1 MKQIVTSLLLAVLF
15 IACNKGSNLPGP
27 TPETPLKTAVGVPQG
42 DAVMK
47 SIGAA
52 GGSIES
58 ADGKIHIDI
67 PPGALANEQTLSIQ
81 PITNTLDFATSPAY
95 RVLPK
100 DVTFQKPATVTF
112 TYMDT
117 EIRSTLPEGLGIA
130 GQQADGSWAVLPK
143 KQLNKAQKKVSVP
156 FTRAVDL
163 TFFPLCYIKPYDGR
177 VGTGEQVHLAVMA
190 TMPKAMESY
199 PDVDG
204 TFVTG
209 PYQLPANVVGD
220 WSYNGKGHLT
230 SSGAS
235 AEYTAPAQAPSPN
248 PEAVSAQLKLHMP
261 GVFQLISN
269 ITVLGDHHIDY
280 LRVDETE
287 MNVNGANYPSRL
299 YIYGN
304 FGNDPGAGG
313 RSVKINGNNLNVVL
327 WTADLLLC
335 DLPASGPYA
344 SGPVVVSCDAF
355 TDTKLLNEW
364 LLTLE
369 YMKVES
375 PDASLTRRFQLNVRL
390 RGDADGFLK
399 EGQQPLFSYTD
410 ININS
415 SGVVNMPAGVFS
427 THTEADGCAD
437 HKVSWD
443 KLEDVAVPRIKH
455 NSLDPGVSG
464 EVVHVAEGFKVKL
477 RFNSGN
483 ILRCTRFEKPCQGSG
498 TTNIVMEPILLAGY
512 EDQEIHFLFSGVG
525 QHASILAGSMPE
537 LKRTGVASGLYFDYA
552 DYNPELYYTRMN
564 WKEAA
569 PKW

>member
-1 MKQIVTSLLLAVLF
+1 MKQIVTGLVLAMLFFACKKGDSL
-15 IACNKGSNLPGP
+15 
-27 TPETPLKTAVGVPQG
+27 PEPASANPLKTAIGVPQG
-42 DAVMK
+42 DAVVK
-47 SIGAA
+47 NIGAA

-67 PPGALANEQTLSIQ
+67 PAGALTNEQTLSIQ

-95 RVLPK
+95 RLLPK
-100 DVTFQKPATVTF
+100 DLTFQKPAIVTF
-112 TYMDT
+112 TYTET
-117 EIRSTLPEGLGIA
+117 EIKSTLPEVLGIA
-130 GQQADGSWAVLPK
+130 GQKADGSWAVLPK
-143 KQLNKAQKKVSVP
+143 KQLNKAQKKVSAS
-156 FTRAVDL
+156 FSSAVDL
-163 TFFPLCYIKPYDGR
+163 TFFPACYIKPSDAR
-177 VGTGEQVHLAVMA
+177 VGTGEKLQLTVMV
-190 TMPKAMESY
+190 TLPEGTRY
-199 PDVDG
+199 PEFDG
-204 TFVTG
+204 SFITG
-209 PYQLPANVVGD
+209 PSKLAAREVGD

-230 SSGAS
+230 PSGAT
-235 AEYTAPAQAPSPN
+235 AEYTAPAQAPSAN
-248 PEAVSAQLKLHMP
+248 PEAVSVNLKLNMP

-280 LRVDETE
+280 LLVDETE
-287 MNVNGANYPSRL
+287 MDEAGSSYRSRL

-304 FGNDPGAGG
+304 FGNDPGAGK
-313 RSVKINGNNLNVVL
+313 RSVKINGDNMNVVF
-327 WTADLLLC
+327 WTPDLILCNLL
-335 DLPASGPYA
+335 ASGPYS

-364 LLTLE
+364 LLSLE

-375 PDASLTRRFQLNVRL
+375 PDTSLARRFKLNIRL

-410 ININS
+410 INTKS
-415 SGVVNMPAGVFS
+415 SGVVNMPAGTFS

-443 KLEDVAVPRIKH
+443 RLENVTIPRIKH
-455 NSLDPGVSG
+455 NSYDPGVSG
-464 EVVHVAEGFKVKL
+464 EVVYVPDGFKVKL

-483 ILRCTRFEKPCQGSG
+483 ILRCTRIEMPCVGNS

-512 EDQEIHFLFSGVG
+512 EDQEIHFQFSGEG

-537 LKRTGVASGLYFDYA
+537 LKHTGVASGLYFDYA
-552 DYNPELYYTRMN
+552 DYNPELYNTRMS
-564 WKEAA
+564 WKVAA